1 MGKINPYM
9 SAGWFTVVFDHWKVR
24 VITKE
29 KFDIWDW
36 TIMLP
41 KSLIQFILS
50 NDLAS
55 PLKISVLLLDEEV
68 GGIVDAICYSPDEKV
83 GFLTLKNLYYISK

>member
-1 MGKINPYM
+1 M
-9 SAGWFTVVFDHWKVR
+9 SAGWFTVVFDHWKIR
-24 VITKE
+24 LITKE
-29 KFDIWDW
+29 KIDIWDW

-68 GGIVDAICYSPDEKV
+68 WWIVDAICYSPDEKV

>member
-1 MGKINPYM
+1 M
-9 SAGWFTVVFDHWKVR
+9 SAGWFTVVFDRWKLK

-29 KFDIWDW
+29 KIDIWSW
-36 TIMLP
+36 IIMLP

-50 NDLAS
+50 NDLTS

-68 GGIVDAICYSPDEKV
+68 GGLVDAIGFSPDERAW
-83 GFLTLKNLYYISK
+83 FLTCKNLYYITR

>member
-1 MGKINPYM
+1 M
-9 SAGWFTVVFDHWKVR
+9 SACGFTVVFDHGKIK

-41 KSLIQFILS
+41 KTLIQFILS
-50 NDLAS
+50 NDLPS
-55 PLKISVLLLDEEV
+55 PLEISVLLLDEEV
-68 GGIVDAICYSPDEKV
+68 WWIVDAICYSPDEKV
-83 GFLTLKNLYYISK
+83 GFLTLKNLHSLCHITK